1 LGAYDRAPMLP
12 VAVGFYDVSVAIH
25 VMAAIVA
32 FGPLFAF
39 PLFISITE
47 RRDRLSLPVVLR
59 AVNRTERAIVVPVGA
74 LVGFTGVYLAID
86 GPFAF
91 DDDLW
96 MTIGFV
102 LYLLAFGALVLVV
115 EPMRAQ
121 AADEADRMLDEAE
134 DEEDL
139 PLSDASHAR
148 MRVPNALMPAIGIVL
163 LFVVYLMEVKPG

>member
-1 LGAYDRAPMLP
+1 MLRLAVEVYDIS
-12 VAVGFYDVSVAIH
+12 VAVH

-39 PLFISITE
+39 PLFISLTE

-59 AVNRTERAIVVPVGA
+59 AVNRTERALVVPAGA
-74 LVGFTGVYLAID
+74 VVGFTGVYQAID
-86 GPFAF
+86 GPFSF

-102 LYLLAFGALVLVV
+102 LYLLVFGALVLVV
-115 EPMRAQ
+115 EPLRAQ
-121 AADEADRMLDEAE
+121 AADEADQLIE
-134 DEEDL
+134 DAGEEDHEL
-139 PLSDASHAR
+139 ALSEAYLAR
-148 MRVPNALMPAIGIVL
+148 MRVPNALMPAIGVVI

>member
-1 LGAYDRAPMLP
+1 MLR
-12 VAVGFYDVSVAIH
+12 VAVEVYDVSVAVH

-39 PLFISITE
+39 PLFISVTE

-59 AVNRTERAIVVPVGA
+59 AVNRTERALVIPAGA
-74 LVGFTGVYLAID
+74 VVGFTGVYQAID
-86 GPFAF
+86 GPFSF

-102 LYLLAFGALVLVV
+102 LYLLVFGAPVLVV

-121 AADEADRMLDEAE
+121 AADEADRLLEEASDE
-134 DEEDL
+134 DHDL
-139 PLSDASHAR
+139 SLSDGYHAR
-148 MRVPNALMPAIGIVL
+148 MRVPNALMPAIGVML

>member
-1 LGAYDRAPMLP
+1 
-12 VAVGFYDVSVAIH
+12 
-25 VMAAIVA
+25 MAAIVA

-47 RRDRLSLPVVLR
+47 RRDLLSLPVVLR
-59 AVNRTERAIVVPVGA
+59 AVNRTERTIVVPAGA
-74 LVGFTGVYLAID
+74 LLGFTGVYQAID

-91 DDDLW
+91 DNDEW

-102 LYLLAFGALVLVV
+102 LYLLVFGVLVLVV

-121 AADEADRMLDEAE
+121 AAEEADRLLTEA
-134 DEEDL
+134 DHDDL
-139 PLSDASHAR
+139 ELALSDAYHAK
-148 MRVPNALMPAIGIVL
+148 MRLPNMLMPAIGIVL

>member
-1 LGAYDRAPMLP
+1 
-12 VAVGFYDVSVAIH
+12 
-25 VMAAIVA
+25 MASIVA

-39 PLFISITE
+39 PLFISVTE
-47 RRDRLSLPVVLR
+47 RRDLLSLPVVLR

-74 LVGFTGVYLAID
+74 LVGFTGVYQASD

-102 LYLLAFGALVLVV
+102 LYLLVFGALVLVV
-115 EPMRAQ
+115 EPMRAE

-134 DEEDL
+134 DEHEDL
-139 PLSDASHAR
+139 PLSDAYHAR
-148 MRVPNALMPAIGIVL
+148 MRLPNALMPAIGIVL